1 MKQSLKKKFSWFN
14 TIYDVGIIIKGLDGL
29 AELVAGV
36 ALLIS
41 PRLVHVVLAGIA
53 GNTMNGHHSH
63 TVRLVGEYVGRLDA
77 QLAASGL
84 AFLII
89 FLISHGIVKI
99 VLVGCLLK
107 KIVKVYPYALAVLGA
122 FLMYQVYVF
131 IREPSIGMALFSILD
146 AVIIGLVWR
155 EYKMLLAEKVV

>member
-29 AELVAGV
+29 AELVAGIS
-36 ALLIS
+36 LLIS
-41 PRLVHVVLAGIA
+41 PGLVHTVLSGVA
-53 GNTMNGHHSH
+53 GNAMNGHHGH
-63 TVRLVGEYVGRLDA
+63 TFRLVGEYVGRLDT

-84 AFLII
+84 VFLII
-89 FLISHGIVKI
+89 FLISHGVVKV

-107 KIVKVYPYALAVLGA
+107 KIIRAYPYALVVLGA
-122 FLMYQVYVF
+122 FLVYQVYVF

-146 AVIIGLVWR
+146 AAIIGLVWR
-155 EYKMLLAEKVV
+155 EYKMLLAEKVI